1 MVQALWADYLEEP
14 QLTFRINENLFTV
27 PSYLNWVSNKP
38 RPLEPEPITSGE
50 SSISSHRGAAKRS
63 SLSRV
68 FGNGTMDLATQ
79 QLLFKEVD
87 PMGRPPP
94 VASKANTTTDGGL
107 AAVTSVAGQGHKI
120 STMFVSNRTA
130 ARHLMSRSCHA
141 TTGGAEAGGAA
152 EDDEIDGPEIA
163 RLMRRF
169 WPRDL
174 NFFGGSAASSGSR
187 SVRDSRSSSTSAH
200 RPTVLNLRGTGDEP
214 AAYTDLEDIDST
226 GANFEMSDTSV
237 PEETWSPELTNEN
250 RSAPDSFAGDF
261 ESPVDLDWD
270 HEPGAYTTPQRQSFR
285 RRGVGIVKS
294 WYTSPFESSF
304 EMVTGT
310 GESSQRRN
318 CRTLP
323 SSATVT
329 IKDAVP
335 MMAQSACFSGQMVD
349 SGFADP

>member
-1 MVQALWADYLEEP
+1 MGGDVDTLMDLDYLEEP

-38 RPLEPEPITSGE
+38 RPQEPEPLTSGE
-50 SSISSHRGAAKRS
+50 SSISSRRGNAKRS
-63 SLSRV
+63 SLGRMA
-68 FGNGTMDLATQ
+68 GNGTMDLATQ
-79 QLLFKEVD
+79 RLLFKEVD
-87 PMGRPPP
+87 PKGRPPP
-94 VASKANTTTDGGL
+94 VACKASTPTDGGW

-120 STMFVSNRTA
+120 STVFLSNRTA
-130 ARHLMSRSCHA
+130 ARHPLSRSCHA
-141 TTGGAEAGGAA
+141 TTGSSGAGGTA

-174 NFFGGSAASSGSR
+174 NFFGGSTASSGSR

-200 RPTVLNLRGTGDEP
+200 RPTVLNLRGTGEDEH
-214 AAYTDLEDIDST
+214 
-226 GANFEMSDTSV
+226 
-237 PEETWSPELTNEN
+237 
-250 RSAPDSFAGDF
+250 RSAPDSFVGDF

-285 RRGVGIVKS
+285 GRGAGIVKS

-304 EMVTGT
+304 EMATAAGV
-310 GESSQRRN
+310 SSQRRN

-323 SSATVT
+323 PSATAT
-329 IKDAVP
+329 MKDAAP
-335 MMAQSACFSGQMVD
+335 MMTQSACFSGQMVD

>member
-1 MVQALWADYLEEP
+1 MGNCCTYVPYRPKFLHYFSRRNGASFVGGDVDTLMDLDYLEEP

-200 RPTVLNLRGTGDEP
+200 RPTVLNLRGTGD
-214 AAYTDLEDIDST
+214 D
-226 GANFEMSDTSV
+226 
-237 PEETWSPELTNEN
+237 EN